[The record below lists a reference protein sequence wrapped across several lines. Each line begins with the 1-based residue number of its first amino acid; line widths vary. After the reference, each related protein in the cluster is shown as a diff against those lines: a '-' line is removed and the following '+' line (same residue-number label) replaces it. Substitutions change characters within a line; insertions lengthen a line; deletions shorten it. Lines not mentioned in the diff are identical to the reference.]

1 MDEADMTRSI
11 LIIEPH
17 PAVRESFSFLV
28 GPMQDLEVCGTAGS
42 LDTAETL
49 LNTLSP
55 DIVLLGLISGDTA
68 PVRTLRARCPGA
80 KILVAAAFQTG
91 LTVDDAHAAGADACV
106 SRSHGAPALLPT
118 LRKFIF
124 NASTSSSLAS
134 VTPTSEPDV
143 TARPTPKRSVADSG
157 ILERRLG
164 YLSDVDRSVFE
175 ALGRG
180 RTTEQIARRLGVSI
194 REIGQRRW
202 VIMSTL
208 GMNTEAELRRQA
220 VRWQHARR
228 SRSQSWESGR
238 SRALG
243 SRAE

>member
-1 MDEADMTRSI
+1 MTRSI

-42 LDTAETL
+42 LETAQSL
-49 LNTLSP
+49 LDTLSP
-55 DIVLLGLISGDTA
+55 DIALLGLISNDTT
-68 PVRTLRARCPGA
+68 PVRTLRAQCPETR
-80 KILVAAAFQTG
+80 ILVAAAFQTG
-91 LTVDDAHAAGADACV
+91 LTIEDARSAGADACV

-118 LRKFIF
+118 LRSFIF
-124 NASTSSSLAS
+124 DASTSSSLSSIA
-134 VTPTSEPDV
+134 PTSEADV
-143 TARPTPKRSVADSG
+143 TARPKRTRSIADSG
-157 ILERRLG
+157 IMERRLG
-164 YLSDVDRSVFE
+164 YLSDTDRSVFK

-180 RTTEQIARRLGVSI
+180 RTTEQIARRLGMSI

-208 GMNTEAELRRQA
+208 GFNSEAELRQHA
-220 VRWQHARR
+220 VRWQQDSRNR
-228 SRSQSWESGR
+228 SKTWDSGR

>member
-1 MDEADMTRSI
+1 MTRSI

-28 GPMQDLEVCGTAGS
+28 GPMQDLEVCGAAGS
-42 LDTAETL
+42 LATAKTL
-49 LNTLSP
+49 LDTLSP
-55 DIVLLGLISGDTA
+55 DIVLLGLISTDTT
-68 PVRTLRARCPGA
+68 PVQTLRACCPTS

-91 LTVDDAHAAGADACV
+91 LTADDVQDAGADACV

-124 NASTSSSLAS
+124 DASTSSSLAS
-134 VTPTSEPDV
+134 VTSTSAPDV
-143 TARPTPKRSVADSG
+143 SAHPKPKRSIADSG
-157 ILERRLG
+157 IMERRLG
-164 YLSDVDRSVFE
+164 YLSDVDRTVFE

-194 REIGQRRW
+194 REVGQRRW

-208 GMNTEAELRRQA
+208 GFNSEAELRRQA
-220 VRWQHARR
+220 VRWQQNRR

-243 SRAE
+243 PRAE

>member
-1 MDEADMTRSI
+1 MTRSI

-42 LDTAETL
+42 LETARPL
-49 LNTLSP
+49 LDTLSP
-55 DIVLLGLISGDTA
+55 DIVLLGLISNDTT
-68 PVRTLRARCPGA
+68 PVRTLRDHCPDA

-91 LTVDDAHAAGADACV
+91 LTVDAAQAAGADACV
-106 SRSHGAPALLPT
+106 SRNHGAPTLLPT
-118 LRKFIF
+118 LRKFLF
-124 NASTSSSLAS
+124 DASTSSSLAS

-143 TARPTPKRSVADSG
+143 TARPKPTRSIADSG
-157 ILERRLG
+157 IMERRLG
-164 YLSDVDRSVFE
+164 YLSDVDRTVFE

-208 GMNTEAELRRQA
+208 GLNSEAELRQQA
-220 VRWQHARR
+220 VRWQQNRR
-228 SRSQSWESGR
+228 SRSQPWETGR

-243 SRAE
+243 SRTE